1 VNILLLLGLP
11 EKARVKYPERLKRE
25 FPGFKVDCVDHHT
38 KVGPYIG
45 EAELLITFGPN
56 MSDAVLQQAPR
67 LKWIQALGTGV
78 DGICDQPSL
87 RKDVLVTN
95 MRGVHGESMSEA
107 ALMSMLALARDLP
120 RNVRNQA
127 RGAWERWPVRLISG
141 KTVGILGVGAIAE
154 ALAPRCKA
162 LGMTV
167 LGISSGPRVLPG
179 FDRMAPKDRLAETVR
194 ELDYL
199 VLLTPYS
206 RQTHHLVDARI
217 LGAMK
222 RGSFLVNLARG
233 GVVDEAA
240 LMASLDSGHLAG
252 AALDV
257 FAAEPLPPDNPLW
270 SMPNVI
276 ITPHLGGFHDEYADK
291 ALPVIIGNIRSFL
304 AGDTAGMQ
312 NRVQR

>member
-1 VNILLLLGLP
+1 MNILLLLGLP
-11 EKARVKYPERLKRE
+11 EETRVKYPERLKRE
-25 FPGFKVDCVDHHT
+25 FPGFKVDCVDHHS

-45 EAELLITFGPN
+45 EAEVLITFGPN

-87 RKDVLVTN
+87 RPDVLVTN
-95 MRGVHGESMSEA
+95 LRGVHGDAMSEA
-107 ALMSMLALARDLP
+107 AIMSMLALARDLP

-127 RGAWERWPVRLISG
+127 RREWGRWPVRLITG
-141 KTVGILGVGAIAE
+141 KTAGILGVGAIAE
-154 ALAPRCKA
+154 ALAPRLKA

-167 LGISSGPRVLPG
+167 IGISSGARAVPG
-179 FDRMAPKDRLAETVR
+179 FDRMEPKHRLADTAP

-206 RQTHHLVDARI
+206 KETHHLVDARI
-217 LGAMK
+217 LAAMK
-222 RGSFLVNLARG
+222 PGSFLVNLARG

-240 LMASLDSGHLAG
+240 LV

-257 FAAEPLPPDNPLW
+257 FATEPLPPDHALW
-270 SMPNVI
+270 GMENVI
-276 ITPHLGGFHDEYADK
+276 ITPHLGGFHDEYADR
-291 ALPVIIGNIRSFL
+291 ALPVIVGNMRKYL
-304 AGDTAGMQ
+304 AGDTGGML
-312 NRVQR
+312 NRVRR